1 MKKFRLKKKEVREV
15 KRITEYLV
23 SGGAFF
29 WSGYIVLLVLNW
41 WLGPAYLWL
50 STSVSYVVGWA
61 VNYLL
66 QRYWVFNNP
75 KLAKHQTQVTSRY
88 IFVSLINLIINY
100 AIIQVWVD
108 LGYRLEIGPFVSSAF
123 FTVWNY
129 VLYKY
134 YVFPSKFPKKALAGR
149 R

>member
-1 MKKFRLKKKEVREV
+1 MKKLHLKKKEVREI

-29 WSGYIVLLVLNW
+29 WSGYAAFFVFDKGLHWSLW
-41 WLGPAYLWL
+41 WATSISYLI
-50 STSVSYVVGWA
+50 GWS

-75 KLAKHQTQVTSRY
+75 KLKKHQTEVTGRY
-88 IFVSLINLIINY
+88 IAVSLVNLFINY
-100 AIIQVWVD
+100 LILQSLKAIGISP
-108 LGYRLEIGPFVSSAF
+108 YIGQFVSSGF

-129 VLYKY
+129 VIYKY
-134 YVFPSKFPKKALAGR
+134 YVFSEKFPRKKR